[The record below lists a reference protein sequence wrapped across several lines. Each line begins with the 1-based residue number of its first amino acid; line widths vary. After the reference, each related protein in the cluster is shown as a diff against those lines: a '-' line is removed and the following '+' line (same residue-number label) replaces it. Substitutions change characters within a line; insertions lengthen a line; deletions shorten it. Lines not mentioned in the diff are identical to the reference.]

1 MEKCFVIEDGPI
13 PLKIVMDY
21 TFSRKSFKTISVSH
35 SLKSKIENSYS
46 HLIKILDNKIP
57 VYGVTTGFGDSCQKS
72 VNLEESKNLQENL
85 LSYLRCGT
93 GRFLDYYTSKATLL
107 LRIISLSKGHSGVSP
122 ELISHMIGFADKGWF
137 PLTPREGSLGASG
150 DLIPLSYLGNILR
163 GDGEIITK
171 KGAFKADTLLKEHS
185 VKPYKFKPK
194 EGLAVVNGTSSMTAY
209 SLINFNYG
217 KFLLNISHICSAWLC
232 IGIRGRV
239 EAFGE
244 LVNQKAKLQEG
255 QFESA
260 KMINS
265 LLIEESY
272 TAVPFEDIR
281 IKDHIIDYMIQDPY
295 SLRCSPQILGPI
307 LETFSLVEKWL
318 EKEVNSVSDN
328 PLIDEE
334 GQLATGGNFYG
345 GHLSHGMDYLKI
357 SLGHLADHMD
367 RQLSLLINGKT
378 NRGLPDNLV
387 YKKELGENERHT
399 HHGLKGLHQC
409 VSALT
414 SEIMALTIPNGIFS
428 RSSESHNQD
437 KISLGMSAASQ
448 CSDLIDKLFSLTS
461 CYLICLTQ
469 GLDLRGIN
477 LKGKTSTKLYQTVRN
492 IVPFVKRDT
501 PLDHNIMALKK
512 ELIHLAIQ
520 SDDFF
525 IINKNK

>member
-1 MEKCFVIEDGPI
+1 MEDDFFIEDGPI
-13 PLKIVMDY
+13 PLKKVMDY
-21 TFSRKSFKTISVSH
+21 IFSRRPFQSIAVDHT
-35 SLKSKIENSYS
+35 LKGKIERSFS
-46 HLIKILDNKIP
+46 HLLKILDNQVP
-57 VYGVTTGFGDSCQKS
+57 VYGVTTGFGDSCHKS
-72 VNLEESKNLQENL
+72 INQDESKNLQENL

-93 GRFLDYYTSKATLL
+93 GRFLDYHTSKATLL
-107 LRIISLSKGHSGVSP
+107 LRIISLSKGYSGVSP
-122 ELISHMIGFADKGWF
+122 ELISHMILFADKGWF

-163 GDGEIITK
+163 GDGEIITE
-171 KGAFKADTLLKEHS
+171 KGTFKASTLLEEQK
-185 VKPYKFKPK
+185 VKPYSFKPK

-209 SLINFNYG
+209 SLINYNYG
-217 KFLLNISHICSAWLC
+217 RFLLDMAHICSAWLC
-232 IGIRGRV
+232 ISINGRV

-260 KMINS
+260 KIVKS
-265 LLIEESY
+265 LLEEESY
-272 TAVPFEDIR
+272 SSTPYRDIGV
-281 IKDHIIDYMIQDPY
+281 KDHIVDQMIQDPY

-307 LETFSLVEKWL
+307 LETFDLVEKWL

-334 GQLATGGNFYG
+334 GQMATGGNFYG

-387 YKKELGENERHT
+387 YKSELREGERHS

-414 SEIMALTIPNGIFS
+414 SEIMAMTIPNGIFS

-469 GLDLRGIN
+469 GLDLRGIS
-477 LKGKTSTKLYQTVRN
+477 LKGKTSTKLYNLVRK
-492 IVPFVKRDT
+492 VAPFVKRDT
-501 PLDHNIMALKK
+501 PLDSNIIDLKK

-525 IINKNK
+525 IKNNNK

>member
-1 MEKCFVIEDGPI
+1 MEDCFFIEDGPI
-13 PLKIVMDY
+13 PLKKVMDY
-21 TFSRKSFKTISVSH
+21 IFSRRTFKSISVSNN
-35 SLKSKIENSYS
+35 LKGKIEGSFS
-46 HLIKILDNKIP
+46 HLLKILDDQIP
-57 VYGVTTGFGDSCQKS
+57 VYGVTTGFGGSCHKS
-72 VNLEESKNLQENL
+72 IGHDESKNLQENL

-93 GRFLDYYTSKATLL
+93 GRFLDYHTSKATLL
-107 LRIISLSKGHSGVSP
+107 LRIISLSKGYSGVSP
-122 ELISHMIGFADKGWF
+122 ELISHMILFADKGWF

-163 GDGEIITK
+163 GEGEIITE
-171 KGAFKADTLLKEHS
+171 KGTFKAAILLKEQN

-194 EGLAVVNGTSSMTAY
+194 EGLAVVNGTSSMAAY
-209 SLINFNYG
+209 SLINYNYG
-217 KFLLNISHICSAWLC
+217 KFLINLAHICSAWLC
-232 IGIRGRV
+232 LSINGRV
-239 EAFGE
+239 EAFGR

-265 LLIEESY
+265 LLEEESY
-272 TAVPFEDIR
+272 SSTPYKN
-281 IKDHIIDYMIQDPY
+281 IKVKNHLMDQLVQDPY

-307 LETFSLVEKWL
+307 LETFDLVENWL

-334 GQLATGGNFYG
+334 GQMATGGNFYG

-387 YKKELGENERHT
+387 YKKELRESERHS

-414 SEIMALTIPNGIFS
+414 SEIMAMTIPNGIFS

-437 KISLGMSAASQ
+437 KVSLGMSAASQ

-469 GLDLRGIN
+469 ALDLRGIN
-477 LKGKTSTKLYQTVRN
+477 LKGKTSNKLYNGVRKV
-492 IVPFVKRDT
+492 VPLIKRDS
-501 PLDHNIMALKK
+501 PLDSHILELKK
-512 ELIHLAIQ
+512 ELLHLAIR

-525 IINKNK
+525 IKK